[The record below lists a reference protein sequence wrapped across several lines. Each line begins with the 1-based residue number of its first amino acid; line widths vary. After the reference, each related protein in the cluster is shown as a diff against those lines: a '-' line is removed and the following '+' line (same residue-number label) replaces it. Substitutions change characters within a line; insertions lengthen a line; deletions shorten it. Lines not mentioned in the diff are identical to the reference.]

1 MTDIKDFVETY
12 YGFRPGKMLT
22 VEEFSQWKEENN
34 INEWDYPL
42 EEYKHIAENDLEC
55 LPVRFGS
62 DNGGYDYRFCELP
75 E

>member
-1 MTDIKDFVETY
+1 MTDIEDFMEIY
-12 YGFRPGKMLT
+12 YSFRPAKMLT

-55 LPVRFGS
+55 LPVRFSS